1 MLEIKI
7 DLIEHGIESKRETL
21 ETIKII
27 NTGLHKK
34 RPEYGQYIIH
44 HKNGSFLINNH
55 KRDNGYLPLVQKAIC
70 GYINCIL
77 TAYTSIHQSESEI

>member
-7 DLIEHGIESKRETL
+7 DLVEHGIESKRETL

-27 NTGLHKK
+27 NTGLHEK

-44 HKNGSFLINNH
+44 YENGSFLINNH
-55 KRDNGYLPLVQKAIC
+55 KREDGYLPLVQKAIC
-70 GYINCIL
+70 GYLNCI
-77 TAYTSIHQSESEI
+77 YQSKRDD

>member
-7 DLIEHGIESKRETL
+7 DLVEHGIESKRETL

-27 NTGLHKK
+27 NTGLHEK

-44 HKNGSFLINNH
+44 YKDGSFLINNH
-55 KRDNGYLPLVQKAIC
+55 KREDGYLLLVQKAIC
-70 GYINCIL
+70 GYINCI
-77 TAYTSIHQSESEI
+77 YQSESEI